1 MKINLTRELSEALKS
16 IKHVLK
22 KAVQPRPLMVV
33 GKNNSAEYLQM
44 VDNLDPGNLLS
55 PLR

>member
-16 IKHVLK
+16 IKRVLK
-22 KAVQPRPLMVV
+22 KAVQPKPLMVV